1 MLTIFLPE
9 VIVLDELDL
18 VWPRS
23 GGFRVRVGLILR
35 VGVGLLLGV
44 GVGLFLEV
52 VVVESDQVAGPWVGG
67 GLVRLGL
74 G

>member
-1 MLTIFLPE
+1 M
-9 VIVLDELDL
+9 
-18 VWPRS
+18 WPRS